1 MTDKT
6 IECVNRMISMLNH
19 IDNVVEDSHMEIAD
33 RLQLTY
39 TSVMLIK
46 NSLQEL
52 ILELD
57 GSEESKLGFKLEEED

>member
-6 IECVNRMISMLNH
+6 IECLNRMISMLNH
-19 IDNVVEDSHMEIAD
+19 IDAVVADTHMEVAD
-33 RLQLTY
+33 KLQLTY

-57 GSEESKLGFKLEEED
+57 DSEDSKIGFKLEEED

>member
-19 IDNVVEDSHMEIAD
+19 IDAVVEDAHMEVAD

-57 GSEESKLGFKLEEED
+57 GSEESKIGFKLEEED

>member
-6 IECVNRMISMLNH
+6 MECVNRMISMLNH
-19 IDNVVEDSHMEIAD
+19 IDSVVEDAHMEVAD

-57 GSEESKLGFKLEEED
+57 DSEDSKIGFKLEEED

>member
-1 MTDKT
+1 MTDRT
-6 IECVNRMISMLNH
+6 IDCINRMISMLNH
-19 IDNVVEDSHMEIAD
+19 IDTVVADAHMEVAD
-33 RLQLTY
+33 KLQLTY

-57 GSEESKLGFKLEEED
+57 DDEESKIGFKLEEED

>member
-1 MTDKT
+1 MTGKT
-6 IECVNRMISMLNH
+6 LDCINRMISMLNH
-19 IDNVVEDSHMEIAD
+19 IDTVVEDSHMEVAD

-57 GSEESKLGFKLEEED
+57 GSEESKIGFRLDEED

>member
-19 IDNVVEDSHMEIAD
+19 IDVVVADAHMEVAD

-57 GSEESKLGFKLEEED
+57 GSEESKIGLRLEEED

>member
-19 IDNVVEDSHMEIAD
+19 IDAVVEDAHMEVAD

-57 GSEESKLGFKLEEED
+57 DSEDSKIGFRLEEED

>member
-1 MTDKT
+1 MTDRT
-6 IECVNRMISMLNH
+6 LDCVNRMISMLNH
-19 IDNVVEDSHMEIAD
+19 IDTVVEDAHMEVAD
-33 RLQLTY
+33 KLQLTY

-57 GSEESKLGFKLEEED
+57 GSEESKIGFRLEEED

>member
-19 IDNVVEDSHMEIAD
+19 IDNVVEDAHMEVAD

>member
-19 IDNVVEDSHMEIAD
+19 IDSVVEDAHMEVAD
-33 RLQLTY
+33 KLQLTY
-39 TSVMLIK
+39 TSAMLIK

-57 GSEESKLGFKLEEED
+57 GSEESKIGFRLEEED

>member
-6 IECVNRMISMLNH
+6 TECLNRMISMLNH
-19 IDNVVEDSHMEIAD
+19 IDNVVEDAHMEVAD

-57 GSEESKLGFKLEEED
+57 GSEESKTGFKLKEED

>member
-6 IECVNRMISMLNH
+6 IECVNRMVSMLNH
-19 IDNVVEDSHMEIAD
+19 IDAVVADAHMEVAD
-33 RLQLTY
+33 KLQLTY

-57 GSEESKLGFKLEEED
+57 DNEESKIGFKLDEED

>member
-6 IECVNRMISMLNH
+6 TECLNRMISMLNH
-19 IDNVVEDSHMEIAD
+19 IDAVVADAHMEVAD
-33 RLQLTY
+33 KLQLTY

-46 NSLQEL
+46 NGLQEL

-57 GSEESKLGFKLEEED
+57 DSEDSKIGFKLEEED

>member
-6 IECVNRMISMLNH
+6 MECVNRMISMLNH
-19 IDNVVEDSHMEIAD
+19 IDSVVEDAHMEVAD

-57 GSEESKLGFKLEEED
+57 GSEESKTGFKLEEED

>member
-19 IDNVVEDSHMEIAD
+19 IDAVVADAHMEVAD
-33 RLQLTY
+33 KLQLTY
-39 TSVMLIK
+39 TSAMLIK

-57 GSEESKLGFKLEEED
+57 DNEDSKIGFKLEEED

>member
-19 IDNVVEDSHMEIAD
+19 IDAVVADAHMEVAD
-33 RLQLTY
+33 KLQLTY

-57 GSEESKLGFKLEEED
+57 DNEESKIGFKLEEED

>member
-6 IECVNRMISMLNH
+6 MECINRMISMLNH
-19 IDNVVEDSHMEIAD
+19 IDSVVEDAHMEVAD

-57 GSEESKLGFKLEEED
+57 DSEDSKIGFKLEEED

>member
-19 IDNVVEDSHMEIAD
+19 IDTVVEDSHMEIAD

-57 GSEESKLGFKLEEED
+57 GSEESKIGFKVDKED

>member
-6 IECVNRMISMLNH
+6 LDCVNRMISMLNH
-19 IDNVVEDSHMEIAD
+19 IDTVVEDAHMEVAD

-39 TSVMLIK
+39 TSVQLIK

-57 GSEESKLGFKLEEED
+57 GSDESRIGFKADREE

>member
-19 IDNVVEDSHMEIAD
+19 IDVVVEDAHMEVAD

-57 GSEESKLGFKLEEED
+57 DSEDSKIGFKLEEED